1 MSDAA
6 PGREVAIALAPV
18 ALLGAIASVV
28 LAWVDVPVLAAVL
41 GVGIVLAVC
50 LSAWRAS
57 ISAPAAE
64 EAPVALLSEIRAD
77 HRRPT
82 IDRESGL
89 LAEWYFRLRAE
100 EEIVRAR
107 RYGQAFTL
115 LSIRVPSQEQSDEII
130 VAVREQ
136 LREVDFAGDLGTAIV
151 IGLPNTPRE
160 GAASAAGRLA
170 QELPAVEI
178 AVAEYPVDG
187 DTLSA
192 LLQEEMWDFSHPSS
206 DFTPEH
212 HSGAA

>member
-1 MSDAA
+1 MSDGT
-6 PGREVAIALAPV
+6 PGREVALALAPV

-28 LAWVDVPVLAAVL
+28 VAWVDVPVLAAVF

-64 EAPVALLSEIRAD
+64 EAPAAALSEIRAD

-100 EEIVRAR
+100 EEVVRAR
-107 RYGQAFTL
+107 RYGQPFTL
-115 LSIRVPSQEQSDEII
+115 LSIRVPSHEQSDAII
-130 VAVREQ
+130 AAVREQ
-136 LREVDFAGDLGTAIV
+136 LREVDFAGDLGTAVV
-151 IGLPNTPRE
+151 ICLPNTPRD
-160 GAASAAGRLA
+160 GAATAAGRLA
-170 QELPAVEI
+170 RELPTVE
-178 AVAEYPVDG
+178 VTMAEYPVDG

-192 LLQEEMWDFSHPSS
+192 LLHEETWDFSHPLS
-206 DFTPEH
+206 DVTPEQH
-212 HSGAA
+212 RGAA